1 MLEIRKIE
9 TNDTLSVLK
18 AEYFNQTTAPL
29 DGMWHFGFVPM
40 AQHFGFYEG
49 EQLIGFCCLNT
60 DGYLLQFYVSQQAIT
75 SADELFAL
83 IIQNNSNVID
93 KVTGA
98 FVSTSDPTFLAM
110 CLDHNLSTTV
120 NALLYCGIQNNTTQ
134 DTSVVLKQASQ
145 DQLVRFVDFAVN
157 AIGAP
162 KEWLKGY
169 FGGLIA
175 KQELFGYWKDDQ
187 LIATG
192 ECRKFAEHQT
202 DYADLGMIV
211 SPDFRGQGIATDV
224 LRALIALAKSQE
236 LIPICSTEKANLG
249 AQKAI
254 AKAGLITNHRLLQ
267 IAFA

>member
-1 MLEIRKIE
+1 MLEIRKLE
-9 TNDTLSVLK
+9 TTNTLSILK

-75 SADELFAL
+75 SADELFSL
-83 IIQNNSNVID
+83 IIQNNSNAIG
-93 KVTGA
+93 KIAGA
-98 FVSTSDPTFLAM
+98 FVSSCDPTFLAM
-110 CLDHNLSTTV
+110 CLDHNSSTSV
-120 NALLYCGIQNNTTQ
+120 NALLYCGIKDNTTQ
-134 DTSVVLKQASQ
+134 DINLELKQASQ
-145 DQLVRFVDFAVN
+145 DQLVRFVDFAIN

-202 DYADLGMIV
+202 DYADLGVIV
-211 SPDFRGQGIATDV
+211 STDFRGQGIATDV
-224 LRALIALAKSQE
+224 LRALIELTKSQE
-236 LIPICSTEKANLG
+236 LTPMCSTEKTNVG

-254 AKAGLITNHRLLQ
+254 AKAGLVSNHRLLQ
-267 IAFA
+267 VTFS